1 MSEKLVVSITDFGA
15 VANSDTVQT
24 EAFQNA
30 IDHCFLTGGGEV
42 QVPAGTFVT
51 GDIRLRSN
59 ITLHLLKG
67 ATIKGSKNPKD
78 YRYILTD
85 KVEPLPAAQA
95 TDTHWQYPS
104 VWKEQGGGFK
114 KHLYTA
120 GSYWNYGLIRAAFA
134 ENVSIIGE
142 EDSFING
149 GNVYDPEGEETYRG
163 PHAINM
169 HFCKNLLF
177 RGYTVINSGNRAH
190 AIFQSEKDAFETLTV
205 LAGHDALHTRACSDV
220 TMINCKL
227 ITGDDGVAGFDNI
240 NVLIKNCEI
249 SSACSAFRYG
259 GYNILIEDCD
269 IYGPCKY
276 QFRGRFTREEKEASA
291 EVSTAPNARNNML
304 CFFTNFVSSDL
315 PVRHAPGKILIRN
328 CKVKGADRFLH
339 LNLSGNEP
347 WQSGN
352 PPKDITF
359 ENIKAEDML
368 TGLYA
373 YGDGIVPV
381 TLNLKNIDYTVRSG
395 SEEEPIFK
403 VAHFDNIYLVNVKIN
418 NYKGNAF
425 IKTWSAGGNVNVNN
439 LDCDIKDGELVVRA
453 TEEFKCNAI

>member
-85 KVEPLPAAQA
+85 KVEPLPADQA

-149 GNVYDPEGEETYRG
+149 GNVYDPECEETYRG

-177 RGYTVINSGNRAH
+177 RGYTVINSGNWAH
-190 AIFQSEKDAFETLTV
+190 AIFQSEKVAFENLTV

-403 VAHFDNIYLVNVKIN
+403 VAHFDNINLDNVKIN

-439 LDCDIKDGELVVRA
+439 LDYDIKDGELVVRA